1 MHMCIYVHACTHT
14 ERERDT
20 HTCMHAR
27 VCVCADTYGAF
38 VHSGDLDPHYPAM
51 IYTYYIVYIFFF
63 LCTAE
68 TLIPII
74 RQSVPDP
81 FPEDMEA
88 EKKDELTRYT
98 TQAIEAIETLQVV

>member
-1 MHMCIYVHACTHT
+1 MHIYMHMCIYVHACTHT
-14 ERERDT
+14 HRHT
-20 HTCMHAR
+20 HTHTHACMH
-27 VCVCADTYGAF
+27 VCACVLTPMA
-38 VHSGDLDPHYPAM
+38 L
-51 IYTYYIVYIFFF
+51 